1 MPVQP
6 TIIAFLVLL
15 GGIAAWRLT
24 GAWWKYRGRR
34 VITCP
39 ENRRPAGVLVDS
51 RHAAATSLGGTPEL
65 RLSSCSRWPE
75 RAGCGQECLAQIA
88 AAPEDCLVR
97 NILAKW
103 YAGKVC
109 ASCGLA
115 FGDIEWSGR
124 KPALLR
130 PGKISVEWNEVSADK
145 VYEVLAA
152 SQPLCFACHMANVL
166 VRERPELAVDRPAGH
181 L

>member
-6 TIIAFLVLL
+6 VIVALAALLL
-15 GGIAAWRLT
+15 GVAAWRLAGT
-24 GAWWKYRGRR
+24 WWKYRGGR

-39 ENRRPAGVLVDS
+39 ENRRPAGVRVDS
-51 RHAAATSLGGTPEL
+51 RHAAVTAIGKIPEL
-65 RLSSCSRWPE
+65 RLSTCSRWPE

-88 AAPEDCLVR
+88 QSPEDCLVR
-97 NILAKW
+97 NILIRW

-109 ASCGLA
+109 ASCGQPFADL
-115 FGDIEWSGR
+115 DWSGR

-130 PGKISVEWNEVSADK
+130 PGKVSVEWSEVPADQL
-145 VYEVLAA
+145 YEVLAD
-152 SQPLCFACHMANVL
+152 SKPLCFACHMASVL
-166 VRERPELAVDRPAGH
+166 VREHPELVVDRPAHH